1 MGAYWSRVFEYAVPC
16 VIFWGILAI
25 AIAADR
31 SRFRNSIFLL
41 LSAASTVPLVCA
53 LSGPY
58 FGLTARVIT
67 VVVFIVLLSVPG
79 LLIAN
84 GVIMYRREGHSLA
97 NMLSLLLGLVVGAG
111 EVCTFLFYIFP
122 YFWAEDT
129 AQFVTTGMR
138 ILLFISLSVTYGS
151 LVFVAFMS
159 YTVLLQIIPRKRDFD
174 YVIIHGCGLI
184 GGSKVSKLLADRID
198 KAIEVYRKDPTPPVM
213 IPSGGKGGD
222 EARAEAEAMEE
233 YLLEH
238 GIPQDHIIRED
249 RSATTRENLLFSKA
263 IIEGRQGPRYTA
275 LVTSNYHVYRAL
287 SLCREMDLECTGI
300 GAHVAPYYWPSA
312 MIREFAAII

>member
-222 EARAEAEAMEE
+222 EARSEAEAMEE

-249 RSATTRENLLFSKA
+249 RSATTRENLLF
-263 IIEGRQGPRYTA
+263 
-275 LVTSNYHVYRAL
+275 
-287 SLCREMDLECTGI
+287 LECTGI

-312 MIREFAAII
+312 MIREFAAIILKKKHLVIFIAGWLACVMPLMYRLMNMFSQ